1 MCAKPGAWKPNIA
14 GLAAA
19 WTLVAVALVGPARLL
34 VQPGLAAA
42 APAIPYGQNP
52 ERGCFARLCGID
64 LYFEVYGSGQV
75 VLQIHGNGQS
85 IASMGDQLKFFSQ
98 HYRVIAVDSRGHG
111 KSQMGSGQLTYD
123 QMADDLNELLEQLN
137 LKSVYLLGCSDGGIT
152 GLLMAIKYPD
162 KVSKLAIMGANL
174 LPSGACDW
182 AREWVDK
189 QNEYIGGM
197 IAKGDTSEPWVRR
210 KQLLDLLGKQP
221 NISLA
226 DLHKITVPTLV
237 MAADKDVIRI
247 EHTIEIFQNIK
258 NAHLCIFPG
267 TTHFIAQENPR
278 LFNETVF
285 QFFQRP
291 FARPDT
297 KEMFK

>member
-1 MCAKPGAWKPNIA
+1 MCAKLGAWKPNIA

-34 VQPGLAAA
+34 VQPDSAAA
-42 APAIPYGQNP
+42 SPAIPYDQNP
-52 ERGCFARLCGID
+52 ARGCFARLWGTD

-85 IASMGDQLKFFSQ
+85 IASMKDQLKFFSQ

-137 LKSVYLLGCSDGGIT
+137 PKSLYILGCSDVGII

-174 LPSGACDW
+174 VPSGACDW

-197 IAKGDTSEPWVRR
+197 IAKGDTSEPWVCR
-210 KQLLDLLGKQP
+210 KQLLDLLARQDWGHR
-221 NISLA
+221 S
-226 DLHKITVPTLV
+226 
-237 MAADKDVIRI
+237 
-247 EHTIEIFQNIK
+247 
-258 NAHLCIFPG
+258 PG
-267 TTHFIAQENPR
+267 ELLLSALLRQ
-278 LFNETVF
+278 
-285 QFFQRP
+285 
-291 FARPDT
+291 
-297 KEMFK
+297 